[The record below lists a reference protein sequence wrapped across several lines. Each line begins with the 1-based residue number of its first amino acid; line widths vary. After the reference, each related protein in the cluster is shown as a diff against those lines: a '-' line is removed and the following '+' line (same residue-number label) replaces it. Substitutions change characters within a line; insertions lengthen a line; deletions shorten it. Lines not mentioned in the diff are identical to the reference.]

1 MATLIHVLQGWPV
14 RDSMFDPGRVNVFGP
29 GAKQAKFELN
39 CPHGP
44 VDLVGYYGGVTPDE
58 LRSLEAELNSRLA
71 EVC

>member
-29 GAKQAKFELN
+29 GAKQAKFKLN
-39 CPHGP
+39 CPNGP
-44 VDLVGYYGGVTPDE
+44 VDLVGRHGGVTDDE
-58 LRSLEAELNSRLA
+58 VRAVATELNRRLT